1 MESFLTD
8 VPNSSLYVPGAILVD
23 SLGKE
28 VIQGVT
34 PEFEIAQTGYY
45 RGKRA
50 NLGYCLGRR
59 SAPAGN
65 RCDTNFHFL
74 FIEN

>member
-1 MESFLTD
+1 MTELLIDLPTGFYTD
-8 VPNSSLYVPGAILVD
+8 TEIKVSAVPG
-23 SLGKE
+23 
-28 VIQGVT
+28 
-34 PEFEIAQTGYY
+34 
-45 RGKRA
+45 
-50 NLGYCLGRR
+50 

>member
-1 MESFLTD
+1 MTELLIDLPTGFYTD
-8 VPNSSLYVPGAILVD
+8 TEILVD

-50 NLGYCLGRR
+50 NLG
-59 SAPAGN
+59 
-65 RCDTNFHFL
+65 
-74 FIEN
+74 